1 MFASQKFISL
11 FKFFWNGGS
20 ERGRNVKRNAI
31 GALGIKLFAMVLQL
45 VQVPI
50 VLSYLTKDSYGV
62 YLTITSI
69 VMWAHNFDFGLGNGL
84 RYKLTEALSVN
95 NIIRSKE
102 LVSTAYVSLSLIMSA
117 VGIIGIPIMFFL
129 NWNSILN
136 CYEYSNSYLA
146 ICVVA
151 TLSTFLVQFVLD
163 LITIV
168 LQAQQKT
175 AISTAF
181 RPIANSIAVIGVVLL
196 SIFSHNSLLAACLML
211 TAPLVIVLLTANLLL
226 FKSRFSN
233 ISPNI
238 SFFRR
243 SQLKDI
249 YSLGSKFFISSLS
262 GLIIF
267 QSSNILIS
275 NLISPIEV
283 SVYSTAYTYFALII
297 VFHGI
302 ILTPFWPAITNAYV
316 NGELQ
321 WLKGCMNK
329 LAKVTFLFSLG
340 AVVLLLVSKYAFHFW
355 IGNRL
360 TIPYILCMA
369 LCVFAIGNVWSA
381 MYNCFIVGVGKAQV
395 TMYLSLVKIIV
406 YLPISIWLVKMYG
419 TCGLVAALILVNT
432 FPNII
437 MAYIQYKKIVNKTA
451 TGIWDK

>member
-1 MFASQKFISL
+1 MFTSQKFISF
-11 FKFFWNGGS
+11 FKVFWSGGS
-20 ERGRNVKRNAI
+20 ERGRNVKRNAV

-50 VLSYLTKDSYGV
+50 VLSYLTKESYGV

-84 RYKLTEALSVN
+84 RYKLTEALSTN
-95 NIIRSKE
+95 NVSRSKE
-102 LVSTAYVSLSLIMSA
+102 LVSTAYVSLSLIMCT
-117 VGIIGIPIMFFL
+117 VGVTLLPMIFL
-129 NWNSILN
+129 LDWNGILN

-151 TLSTFLVQFVLD
+151 TLFTFLVQFVLD

-181 RPIANSIAVIGVVLL
+181 RPIANTIAVIGVLLL
-196 SIFSHNSLLAACLML
+196 SFFSHNSLLFACLML
-211 TAPLVIVLLTANLLL
+211 TVPLVIVLLTANLLL
-226 FKSRFSN
+226 FKSKFSN

-238 SFFRR
+238 SFFRK

-249 YSLGSKFFISSLS
+249 YSLGSKFFVSSLS
-262 GLIIF
+262 GLVIF

-283 SVYSTAYTYFALII
+283 SVYNTAYTYFSLII

-316 NGELQ
+316 NDELQ

-329 LAKVTFLFSLG
+329 LAKVTLLFSLG
-340 AVVLLLVSKYAFHFW
+340 AIALLFVSRYAFHLW
-355 IGNRL
+355 IGDRL
-360 TIPYILCMA
+360 SIPYVLCVV

-406 YLPISIWLVKMYG
+406 YLPISIWLIKIYG

-451 TGIWDK
+451 TGIWNK